1 MSKIVDK
8 KLLELT
14 GKIKALNFAIKKSD
28 EVIDSTKT
36 EVLTRQIS
44 SITNRI
50 QAIHALKEE
59 IVEIKFT
66 DNDSEENIRNWAEE
80 IESRISEVSEIRERL
95 NEIKETERAAAEE
108 TERVAIDIKRQKQLE
123 FEKQKFELEQAA
135 KDEERKRELK
145 HKTELLNKQ
154 LEYQKSIETS
164 AKEQEKSTSI
174 KLPKLPVTK
183 FNGNFENCLPFWNT
197 RACRDQ
203 ICVFERMVRAES

>member
-14 GKIKALNFAIKKSD
+14 GKIKVLNFAIKKSD

-36 EVLTRQIS
+36 EVLTRQVG
-44 SITNRI
+44 SITNRTSYTC
-50 QAIHALKEE
+50 LKEE
-59 IVEIKFT
+59 IEEIKFT

-80 IESRISEVSEIRERL
+80 IESRISEADNKVSEKRERL
-95 NEIKETERAAAEE
+95 NEIKETERVAAEE
-108 TERVAIDIKRQKQLE
+108 TERVAIDIKRQKRLE
-123 FEKQKFELEQAA
+123 LEKQKFELEQAA

-164 AKEQEKSTSI
+164 RKNKKNQR
-174 KLPKLPVTK
+174 LLNYPNYP
-183 FNGNFENCLPFWNT
+183 
-197 RACRDQ
+197 
-203 ICVFERMVRAES
+203 

>member
-59 IVEIKFT
+59 IEEIKFT

-80 IESRISEVSEIRERL
+80 IESRISEADNKVSEIRQHL
-95 NEIKETERAAAEE
+95 NEIKETERAAAEG
-108 TERVAIDIKRQKQLE
+108 TECVAIDIKRQKQLE
-123 FEKQKFELEQAA
+123 
-135 KDEERKRELK
+135 
-145 HKTELLNKQ
+145 
-154 LEYQKSIETS
+154 
-164 AKEQEKSTSI
+164 
-174 KLPKLPVTK
+174 TK
-183 FNGNFENCLPFWNT
+183 
-197 RACRDQ
+197 
-203 ICVFERMVRAES
+203 VRARTSSER